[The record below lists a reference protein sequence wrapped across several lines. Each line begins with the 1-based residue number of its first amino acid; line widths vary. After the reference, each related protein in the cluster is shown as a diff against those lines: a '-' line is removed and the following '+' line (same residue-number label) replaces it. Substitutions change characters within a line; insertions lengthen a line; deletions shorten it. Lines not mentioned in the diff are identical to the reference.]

1 VTKYPSHRSHR
12 RHHCRGLGAVNS
24 YASSHVIGKQQTDTL
39 FGRSCL
45 RRWRMA
51 TRTSRGMVPVLSV
64 TGCTALPAP
73 GDIGGMPPFTGV
85 AIDGWG
91 ELFRDG

>member
-1 VTKYPSHRSHR
+1 
-12 RHHCRGLGAVNS
+12 
-24 YASSHVIGKQQTDTL
+24 
-39 FGRSCL
+39 
-45 RRWRMA
+45 
-51 TRTSRGMVPVLSV
+51 MVPVLSV

-91 ELFRDG
+91 ELFRDGSSADSLRALFED